1 MNNITKAALVALMGF
16 AMATTAVEAGSIN
29 KGQKIFGKKL
39 KGACGFGGAKFAAS
53 FKQAEWEKIHKEGK
67 MEEKVKELCPN
78 VQKWNDKWNDH
89 LFEFGYEY
97 GKDSGNE
104 PAC

>member
-1 MNNITKAALVALMGF
+1 MNKFTKTTLVSLMGF
-16 AMATTAVEAGSIN
+16 AMLTTAVEAGSIN
-29 KGQKIFGKKL
+29 KGQKIFGTKL

-53 FKQAEWEKIHKEGK
+53 FKQAEWEQIHKDGK
-67 MEEKVKELCPN
+67 IEEKIKELCPKI
-78 VQKWNDKWNDH
+78 QRWEAKWEDH

>member
-1 MNNITKAALVALMGF
+1 MKNIIKLAVVAVLGF
-16 AMATTAVEAGSIN
+16 AMMTTAVEAGSIN
-29 KGQKIFGKKL
+29 KGQKIFAKKL

-53 FKQAEWEKIHKEGK
+53 FKQAEWEKIKADGN
-67 MEEKVKELCPN
+67 MEEKIKEICPN
-78 VQKWNDKWNDH
+78 IQTWEKKWEDH

>member
-1 MNNITKAALVALMGF
+1 MKNITKIALVSLMGF
-16 AMATTAVEAGSIN
+16 AMLATSVEAGSIN

-67 MEEKVKELCPN
+67 MEEKIKELCPN
-78 VQKWNDKWNDH
+78 VQKWNAKWEDH